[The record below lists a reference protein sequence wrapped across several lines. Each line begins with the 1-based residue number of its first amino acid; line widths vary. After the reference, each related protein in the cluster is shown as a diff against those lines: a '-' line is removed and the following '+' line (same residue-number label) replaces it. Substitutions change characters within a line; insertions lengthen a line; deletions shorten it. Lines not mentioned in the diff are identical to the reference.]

1 MTDITETLVEN
12 RKEIVSALTNGTNR
26 KDAWRELQE
35 KFPGIGTWN
44 AFRPKLPLF
53 LAFCKKIDEV
63 EAKAEQGRE
72 TDKHVKHNVK
82 HTKIDGWN
90 VVESGGY
97 FRAFRRLN
105 GKLQGV
111 YIGKV
116 FDEEKA
122 RERIRAKEK
131 ALNV

>member
-1 MTDITETLVEN
+1 MTDITETLIEN

-26 KDAWRELQE
+26 TTAWGELQR
-35 KFPGIGTWN
+35 KFPGIGAWN

-63 EAKAEQGRE
+63 EAKGRK
-72 TDKHVKHNVK
+72 TDRRVKRDGKNAKV
-82 HTKIDGWN
+82 DGWN

-116 FDEEKA
+116 FDPEKA
-122 RERIRAKEK
+122 REKIRKKEK
-131 ALNV
+131 KLFNVKH